1 MENLEVHLAVSHLKL
16 VSNDREFRAKREQCK
31 PLIAPYREKIPFTLV
46 DSQTGY
52 VGEGQVP
59 IQIQQKVNT
68 TEALQLQE
76 KEEIISSERSG

>member
-68 TEALQLQE
+68 TEALQVQE
-76 KEEIISSERSG
+76 KEEIISSETSG